1 MSSSS
6 IMGSISRYRAHLLS
20 AKGPSEWCRASI
32 RCISAL
38 TRSSGDNAFRA
49 GGIVVSVVGVFE
61 GDEAAASVTDSV
73 GVWSTFSM
81 LLIVVDVV
89 SLQITIVSVA

>member
-1 MSSSS
+1 
-6 IMGSISRYRAHLLS
+6 
-20 AKGPSEWCRASI
+20 
-32 RCISAL
+32 
-38 TRSSGDNAFRA
+38 
-49 GGIVVSVVGVFE
+49 VGVFE